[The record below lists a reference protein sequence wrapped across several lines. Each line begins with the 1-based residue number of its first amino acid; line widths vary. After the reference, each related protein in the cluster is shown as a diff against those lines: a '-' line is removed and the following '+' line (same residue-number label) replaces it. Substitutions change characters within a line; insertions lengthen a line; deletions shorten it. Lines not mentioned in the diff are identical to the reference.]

1 MIKLVIALSLFLN
14 GELSEYRI
22 QDSMSDCLKSK
33 RIATRNMNM
42 DNKQLVCGQVK
53 AIIDKNVD
61 GSESIRKIIIESK

>member
-1 MIKLVIALSLFLN
+1 MVKLVIALSLFLN
-14 GELSEYRI
+14 GDLVEYRI
-22 QDSMSDCLKSK
+22 QDNLSTCLKKK

-53 AIIDKNVD
+53 AVIDVNVD

>member
-1 MIKLVIALSLFLN
+1 MIKFVIALSLFLN

-22 QDSMSDCLKSK
+22 QDSMSECLKKK

-42 DNKQLVCGQVK
+42 ENKQLVCGQVK
-53 AIIDKNVD
+53 AVIDKNVD

>member
-14 GELSEYRI
+14 GDLVEYRI
-22 QDSMSDCLKSK
+22 QDSMSGCLKKK

-42 DNKQLVCGQVK
+42 TNKQLVCGQVK
-53 AIIDKNVD
+53 AVIDKNVD

>member
-1 MIKLVIALSLFLN
+1 MTKIVIALSLFLN

-53 AIIDKNVD
+53 AVIDKNVD

>member
-1 MIKLVIALSLFLN
+1 MIKFVIALSLFLN

-22 QDSMSDCLKSK
+22 QNSMSDCLKNK

>member
-22 QDSMSDCLKSK
+22 QDSMSDCLKKK

-42 DNKQLVCGQVK
+42 ENKQLVCGQVK

-61 GSESIRKIIIESK
+61 GSESIRKIIMESK

>member
-1 MIKLVIALSLFLN
+1 MIKFVIALSLFLN

-22 QDSMSDCLKSK
+22 QDSMSECLKKK

-53 AIIDKNVD
+53 AVIDKNVD
-61 GSESIRKIIIESK
+61 GSESIRKIFIESK

>member
-1 MIKLVIALSLFLN
+1 MIKIVIALSLFLN

-22 QDSMSDCLKSK
+22 QDSMSDCLKKK

-42 DNKQLVCGQVK
+42 ENKQLVCGQVK
-53 AIIDKNVD
+53 AVIDKNVD

>member
-1 MIKLVIALSLFLN
+1 MIKFVIALSLFLN

-22 QDSMSDCLKSK
+22 QNSMSDCLKNK

-61 GSESIRKIIIESK
+61 GSESINKIIIESK

>member
-1 MIKLVIALSLFLN
+1 MVKLVIALSLFLN
-14 GELSEYRI
+14 GELAEYRI
-22 QDSMSDCLKSK
+22 QDSLSTCLKKK

-42 DNKQLVCGQVK
+42 ENKQLVCGQVK